1 MFPEVVAGNVSF
13 PQSGSVT
20 PNAAQPFG
28 IQGGDRT
35 PKIVSVQRALV
46 LPGTQPAGQ
55 ATEPIAPFSVA
66 GNVTVAG
73 DPQAIETGVGTH
85 CPHVGS
91 DIALNVCAG
100 VHEVLQL
107 AF

>member
-1 MFPEVVAGNVSF
+1 MFPEVVPGNVAF

-20 PNAAQPFG
+20 PNAAQPSG
-28 IQGGDRT
+28 MHGGDGT

-46 LPGTQPAGQ
+46 FPGTQPAGQ
-55 ATEPIAPFSVA
+55 ATVPIAPFSVA
-66 GNVTVAG
+66 GNVTVPG
-73 DPQAIETGVGTH
+73 DPQAIETVAAAH

-100 VHEVLQL
+100 VHAVLQL
-107 AF
+107 VF